1 MTPEQAKLMKTQD
14 IKYVEMKRVAEAK
27 VILHF
32 FQCFP
37 FCPELFSLFFSFLW
51 GGLADGD
58 RYCVYVQRNLGY
70 VILEIID
77 GNVSGAWCIE
87 PTENY

>member
-32 FQCFP
+32 FSVFHFAQNCFHY
-37 FCPELFSLFFSFLW
+37 FFSFLW
-51 GGLADGD
+51 GGIADGD

-87 PTENY
+87 HTENY